1 MEHRYIVTM
10 VVDTTNNVDKVINWL
25 YEAINAQSELSQHC
39 NDWWVEE
46 E

>member
-10 VVDTTNNVDKVINWL
+10 VVDTTNNVDEVINWL
-25 YEAINAQSELSQHC
+25 DEAVNAQLELSQHC
-39 NDWWVEE
+39 TDWWVEE